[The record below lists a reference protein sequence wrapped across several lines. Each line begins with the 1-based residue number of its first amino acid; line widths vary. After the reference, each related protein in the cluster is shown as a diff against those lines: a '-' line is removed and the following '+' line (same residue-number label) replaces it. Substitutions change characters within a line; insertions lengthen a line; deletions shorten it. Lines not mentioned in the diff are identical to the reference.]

1 MKTKIFYPSSVYVK
15 EPQKGPKGLA
25 SYIKSKYLAEKI
37 CNAKPNK
44 KIVSFYRIPKIQ
56 SKSNYNLLG
65 FYEGQKL
72 SVFDKYINQFLKSTL
87 CKKNFID
94 IRCIKTM
101 KILKKTF

>member
-1 MKTKIFYPSSVYVK
+1 MKTKNFLPFFCYVK
-15 EPQKGPKGLA
+15 EPKKGPKGLA

-65 FYEGQKL
+65 FYE
-72 SVFDKYINQFLKSTL
+72 DKNCLFLINISISFLKH
-87 CKKNFID
+87 FV
-94 IRCIKTM
+94 
-101 KILKKTF
+101 